1 MSKRWTKTCKEQQI
15 LEEKFVSGEI
25 NANNRPCDVYN
36 RFPEFQKFTLD
47 KFRSALNRTKTDRS
61 LHLRKK
67 SKTSGKFLLY

>member
-25 NANNRPCDVYN
+25 DANDRPCDVYN

-47 KFRSALNRTKTDRS
+47 KFRLALN
-61 LHLRKK
+61 
-67 SKTSGKFLLY
+67 